1 MNEWMNDID
10 YRILMFVFVGF
21 WFFKHQLDIQWFNSI
36 FTLTPQYSLR
46 YTLIW
51 AQSHTCQSQ
60 AQSTRR
66 LPACLSLD
74 AYRFDAPAS
83 KPQPQVEK
91 SDWNLTDAINIFP
104 YCYLYFFFNEGYTS
118 GKARWKRWTGTV
130 RRAWVFISPLSVSL
144 LAPQCQCRFQL
155 EDSLGFIAQWVLWR
169 LCYISMS

>member
-1 MNEWMNDID
+1 
-10 YRILMFVFVGF
+10 MFVFVGF

-46 YTLIW
+46 CTLIW

-60 AQSTRR
+60 AQSTHR

-91 SDWNLTDAINIFP
+91 SDWNLTNAINVFP
-104 YCYLYFFFNEGYTS
+104 YCYLYYYFFNEGYTS
-118 GKARWKRWTGTV
+118 GKARWKQWTGYSQESLSFHFSFEC
-130 RRAWVFISPLSVSL
+130 RPLSPSM
-144 LAPQCQCRFQL
+144 PIQCHFQL
-155 EDSLGFIAQWVLWR
+155 GDSLGFIAQWVLWGFVA
-169 LCYISMS
+169 